1 MPAVAYNAG
10 MSKTL
15 LNFLTLQPPTMR
27 NGLPLQ
33 PAGKVIPPPG
43 ITLSPADKTA
53 LTEGVASLGARTDTL
68 KKHPL
73 WPDLEVY
80 RKAVAW
86 SLEANTIYNAR
97 EVQAARELLAEGT
110 ARAEA
115 LAKGQAP
122 WTKQTG
128 LVVRGYISK
137 LDGSVQPYGLVV
149 PDSAFDGQKHRL
161 DLFLHGRGE
170 SLTELSFLD
179 QRRKGPGEF
188 TPPGALVLHPYGRFC
203 NANHLA
209 GEVDVFEAIAHVQS
223 QYRIDEE
230 RIVLRGFSM
239 GGGATWHLA
248 VHYPDFW
255 CAAAP
260 GAGFADTIRFSRLK
274 ETDIPDWQRKL
285 IRLYDPVDWAVNL
298 AQCPLVVY
306 SGEVDGQKLA
316 ADDMEAALKAEGL
329 PMTHIIGPGAGHF
342 YHKDSKPLIN
352 AELDKAVA
360 VGRQKSPSKVR
371 LTTWSLRYAKSNW
384 LRLTGLERHWERARA
399 EAERS
404 ADGKSVTIT
413 TSNVSALELTAG
425 VKTVVIDG
433 QTLSGARFV
442 KQGGRWRAGEPKGL
456 RKKPG
461 LQGPIDDAFMERFV
475 FVRPTGTAR
484 TPEHGKW
491 AQAALEQALAD
502 WKQFFRGE
510 AVVVDDDKLTAE
522 QLRNANLI
530 LWGDPASNSVLGK
543 IARRLPLGWTAETAP
558 VFIYPNPLNEN
569 RYVVVNSGFTWHD
582 FLSGSNAF
590 HTPKLP
596 DWATVRIADGSVVAQ
611 GFFDESW
618 KK

>member
-1 MPAVAYNAG
+1 MN
-10 MSKTL
+10 L
-15 LNFLTLQPPTMR
+15 LSLFQAPTMR
-27 NGLPLQ
+27 NGIPLQ

-43 ITLSPADKTA
+43 MALAPADKTA
-53 LTEGVASLGARTDTL
+53 LTEGLAALMIKMDAL

-73 WPDLEVY
+73 WPDLEIY

-97 EVQAARELLAEGT
+97 ELATAKELLVEGT

-115 LAKGQAP
+115 LAKGAAP

-128 LVVRGYISK
+128 LVVRGYVSK
-137 LDGSVQPYGLVV
+137 LDSSIQPYGVVV
-149 PDSAFDGQKHRL
+149 PENAFDGQKHRL

-170 SLTELSFLD
+170 NLTELSFLE
-179 QRRKGPGEF
+179 QRRKSGGEF
-188 TPPGALVLHPYGRFC
+188 IPPGALVLHPYGRFC

-223 QYRIDEE
+223 QYKIDEE
-230 RIVLRGFSM
+230 RIILRGFSM

-248 VHYPDFW
+248 VHHPDFW

-260 GAGFADTIRFSRLK
+260 GAGFADTIRFSKLN
-274 ETDIPDWQRKL
+274 ESEIPGWQRKL

-306 SGEVDGQKLA
+306 SGEIDGQKLA

-329 PMTHIIGPGAGHF
+329 PMTHIIGPKTGHS

-352 AELDKAVA
+352 TELDKYVTQ
-360 VGRQKSPSKVR
+360 GLQRNPHKVR
-371 LTTWSLRYAKSNW
+371 LTTYSLRYAKSNW
-384 LRLTGLERHWERARA
+384 LQLTGLEKHWERARA

-404 ADGKSVTIT
+404 SDGKSVTIK
-413 TSNVSALELTAG
+413 TSGVSALELAQG
-425 VKTVVIDG
+425 FKTVTLDG
-433 QTLSGARFV
+433 QTLSGAKFY
-442 KQGGRWRAGEPKGL
+442 KEGKLWKSGEPRGKDL

-475 FVRPTGTAR
+475 FVRPTGIAKN
-484 TPEHGKW
+484 PAQGLW
-491 AQAALEQALAD
+491 AKAAMEQAVAD

-510 AVVVDDDKLTAE
+510 VVIVDDDKVTGE
-522 QLRNANLI
+522 QIRNANLI
-530 LWGDPASNSVLGK
+530 VWGDPASNKFLGK
-543 IARRLPLGWTAETAP
+543 LAAKLPLGWTNDTAP
-558 VFIYPNPLNEN
+558 VFIYPNPLNPSK
-569 RYVVVNSGFTWHD
+569 YVVVNSGFTWHD
-582 FLSGSNAF
+582 YMSGSNAH

-596 DWATVRIADGSVVAQ
+596 DWAVVRVADSSVKDQ